1 MNEAV
6 TSTER
11 NQPEPLT
18 RVERLQ
24 LTWAL
29 AWPCALLSLVYLL
42 LRGQVRLSE
51 PQLSNIDQVFGILQF
66 FLFTT
71 WVVRRTVRLD
81 FPGFHLLVIRA
92 GAGEETQTMSYRE
105 SLSVGWLICWR
116 TSLFFLPLAVAMVVL
131 RRQPQELYHPLGWL
145 LTSVVELLIFYTWI
159 VKAALRKSYSGFS
172 LRVDRSAVKTS

>member
-6 TSTER
+6 MTVR
-11 NQPEPLT
+11 VQPEPLS

-29 AWPCALLSLVYLL
+29 AWPCMLLGLVYLL
-42 LRGQVRLSE
+42 VRSQLRLPE
-51 PQLSNIDQVFGILQF
+51 AQLSNIDQVVGILQF

-81 FPGFHLLVIRA
+81 FPRFHLLVIRA
-92 GAGEETQTMSYRE
+92 GAGEGTRTMSYRE

-116 TSLFFLPLAVAMVVL
+116 TSMFFLPLAVAMVVL
-131 RRQPQELYHPLGWL
+131 RLQPQEMYRPLGWL
-145 LTSVVELLIFYTWI
+145 LTSVAELLIFYVWI
-159 VKAALRKSYSGFS
+159 VNAALGKSYSGFS
-172 LRVDRSAVKTS
+172 LRVDRSAVRTS

>member
-1 MNEAV
+1 
-6 TSTER
+6 
-11 NQPEPLT
+11 
-18 RVERLQ
+18 
-24 LTWAL
+24 
-29 AWPCALLSLVYLL
+29 
-42 LRGQVRLSE
+42 
-51 PQLSNIDQVFGILQF
+51 
-66 FLFTT
+66 
-71 WVVRRTVRLD
+71 
-81 FPGFHLLVIRA
+81 
-92 GAGEETQTMSYRE
+92 MSYRE